1 MIVII
6 DYGIGNLRSI
16 QSKFERFKINALISS
31 NIEDIKNAEKLI
43 LPGVGSFLNGMNNL
57 RDYGLLDI
65 LNQKVLEDKTPI
77 LGICLGM
84 QLMTKGSE
92 EGNAEGLGWFD
103 AETVKFRFDGAN
115 ANLKIPHMGWNEVKF
130 SKESKL
136 CEGIETNLDF
146 YFVHSYHVK
155 CNVDSDNLAMTD
167 YGYEFTSM
175 IQKDNI
181 YGAQFHPEKSHK
193 HGVTIFKNFVE
204 NI

>member
-31 NIEDIKNAEKLI
+31 NIDDIKNATKLI
-43 LPGVGSFLNGMNNL
+43 LPGVGSFQNGMKNL
-57 RDYGLLDI
+57 KEYGLLDI
-65 LNQKVLEDKTPI
+65 LNQRVLEDKTPI

-84 QLMTKGSE
+84 QLMAKGSE
-92 EGNAEGLGWFD
+92 EGDAEGLGWFD
-103 AETVKFRFDGAN
+103 AETVKFKFGSEN
-115 ANLKIPHMGWNEVKF
+115 SNLKIPHMGWNEVKF
-130 SKESKL
+130 TKESKL
-136 CEGIETNLDF
+136 CVGIETNLDF